1 MAVEPGHQ
9 LAVLIVD
16 NQKTSSLDRAFLRN
30 QAEIRQIENFIDM
43 SSFCGFSTK
52 ETDDVDFWGFI
63 PFES

>member
-1 MAVEPGHQ
+1 MAVEHRHQ

-16 NQKTSSLDRAFLRN
+16 NQKTRGSDCAFLRKR
-30 QAEIRQIENFIDM
+30 AEIRRMENFIDM

-52 ETDDVDFWGFI
+52 ETDDVDCWGFI